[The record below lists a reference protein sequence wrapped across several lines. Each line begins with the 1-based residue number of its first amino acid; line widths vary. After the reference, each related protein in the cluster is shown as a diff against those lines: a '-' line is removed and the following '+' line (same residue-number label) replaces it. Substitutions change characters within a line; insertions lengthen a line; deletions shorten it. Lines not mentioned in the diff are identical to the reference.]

1 MRGKNVFLF
10 PHLSYRQLS
19 ATQVMAEQSARVAQ
33 RCEEAKATCELR
45 LDSCD
50 LRKFP
55 DAVFFLMKGVDL
67 QTVTLAHNSL
77 TKIPAKLGAKFSTI
91 TSEEYT

>member
-1 MRGKNVFLF
+1 
-10 PHLSYRQLS
+10 
-19 ATQVMAEQSARVAQ
+19 MAEQAARVAQ
-33 RCEEAKATCELR
+33 RCEEAKGTHELR

-91 TSEEYT
+91 TSEWYQSHNTCTLIPIYYCASV

>member
-1 MRGKNVFLF
+1 
-10 PHLSYRQLS
+10 
-19 ATQVMAEQSARVAQ
+19 MAEQSARVAQ

-91 TSEEYT
+91 TSEECSLDTNCTFTVPFTNFTTGEISP